1 MLWSDPEDE
10 PPKDMREMQAMLQRA
25 GVLIGVALVV
35 WMLVIGARLT
45 G

>member
-25 GVLIGVALVV
+25 GLVIGLALVV
-35 WMLVIGARLT
+35 WMFLVAAR
-45 G
+45 

>member
-25 GVLIGVALVV
+25 GLVIGLALVV
-35 WMLVIGARLT
+35 WMFLIAAR
-45 G
+45 